1 MARGFSVPARE
12 RHLADRLVQA
22 LLPLIEE
29 RLAHKFAAFE
39 QSINEQVQ
47 AGEKRRGPRFEVFSD
62 LYYPHS
68 QSGTLCSGLW
78 YTFAPHW
85 YK

>member
-1 MARGFSVPARE
+1 MNQGSSVPARE

-39 QSINEQVQ
+39 QSIDEQVQ
-47 AGEKRRGPRFEVFSD
+47 AGEKRRGPRFDSVSRRIRGEVTQTIRQCLEED
-62 LYYPHS
+62 R
-68 QSGTLCSGLW
+68 G
-78 YTFAPHW
+78 
-85 YK
+85 